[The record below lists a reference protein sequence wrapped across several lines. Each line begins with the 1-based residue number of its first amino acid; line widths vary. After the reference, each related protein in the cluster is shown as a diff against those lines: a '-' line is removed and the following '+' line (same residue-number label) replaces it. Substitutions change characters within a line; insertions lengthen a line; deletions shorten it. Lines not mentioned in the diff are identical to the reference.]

1 METKTEFGSNFVLK
15 TKSNFNFWFF
25 YGLCALCK
33 LKLDFVLKTKF
44 NSNSVFVSIFNKGN

>member
-25 YGLCALCK
+25 MACVPCA
-33 LKLDFVLKTKF
+33 
-44 NSNSVFVSIFNKGN
+44 N